1 MAKNVFETGKVIVEV
16 NILNPEKLLNI
27 LWKSNVNILNI
38 KRVDVATLRLKINYD
53 DYFFVNKKV
62 KEMKGKINIIESSGI
77 IFFLGK
83 LKSKMFLTLGGG
95 IFVIL
100 LLYFSTFV
108 WSIEINT
115 KNNVSP
121 YEIRQQLYSLGIY
134 PGVSKNKIDYKSIER
149 ELENK
154 NSDILWIRAR
164 VQGSTLRINI
174 EEKVNPPNIEEGKY
188 GNLTSKME
196 GQVKRVYAFSGRS
209 AVHIGD
215 YVKSGDVL
223 IEGING
229 KDEDPYNVIPDGVVM
244 ANTFYEKNM
253 VIKVKGTELKRTGEK
268 DSDIY
273 IKVFNKK
280 IYIKKAIKDFKEYD
294 KIEESGNIIT
304 KVKYYEKKEQ
314 PITDNKEML
323 VEESKKEL
331 EESLY
336 NGLTREAK
344 IVDRI
349 VTIKDISEEEILI
362 NIVFVVEQNILN
374 SEPIDY

>member
-1 MAKNVFETGKVIVEV
+1 MAKGIFETGKVIVEI
-16 NILNPEKLLNI
+16 NILKPENFLNI
-27 LWKSNVNILNI
+27 LWNSGIKILNI
-38 KRVDVATLRLKINYD
+38 KRIDVVTIRLKINYE
-53 DYFFVNKKV
+53 DYYFVDRKV
-62 KEMKGKINIIESSGI
+62 KEMNGKIKIVESSGI

-134 PGVSKNKIDYKSIER
+134 PGISKSKIDYKNIER
-149 ELENK
+149 ELENV

-174 EEKVNPPNIEEGKY
+174 EEKVNPPNIKVGKL

-196 GQVKRVYAFSGRS
+196 GQVKRIYAFSGRA
-209 AVHIGD
+209 AVHVGD
-215 YVKSGDVL
+215 YVKPGDIL

-229 KDEDPYNVIPDGVVM
+229 KEEEPYNVIPNGVVI
-244 ANTFYEKNM
+244 ADTFYEKNM
-253 VIKVKGTELKRTGEK
+253 IVKSKGTELQRTGEK

-273 IKVFNKK
+273 IKLFDKK
-280 IYIKKAIKDFKEYD
+280 IYIKKVIKDFEEYD
-294 KIEESGNIIT
+294 KIEESGKIIN
-304 KVKYYEKKEQ
+304 KVKYYEKKE
-314 PITDNKEML
+314 ITIEKSKESL
-323 VEESKKEL
+323 IEEAKLNL

-336 NGLTREAK
+336 NVLTREAK
-344 IVDRI
+344 IIDRI
-349 VTIKDISEEEILI
+349 VTIKDISEEEFMI

>member
-1 MAKNVFETGKVIVEV
+1 MAKNVFETGKVIVEI
-16 NILNPEKLLNI
+16 NILNPEKFLNI
-27 LWKSNVNILNI
+27 LWKNNINILNI
-38 KRVDVATLRLKINYD
+38 KRVDVVTLRLKISYD
-53 DYFFVNKKV
+53 DYFFVSKKV

-77 IFFLGK
+77 IFFLGR

-134 PGVSKNKIDYKSIER
+134 PGISKSKIDYKNIEK
-149 ELENK
+149 EIENL

-164 VQGSTLRINI
+164 VQGSTLRITI
-174 EEKVNPPNIEEGKY
+174 EEKVNPPNISEGKY

-215 YVKSGDVL
+215 YVKAGEVL

-229 KDEDPYNVIPDGVVM
+229 KEEEPYNVIPNGVVM

-253 VIKVKGTELKRTGEK
+253 VMKINGTELKRTGEK

-273 IKVFNKK
+273 IKIFDKK
-280 IYIKKAIKDFKEYD
+280 IYIKKAIKDFKECD
-294 KIEESGNIIT
+294 KIEESGKIIT
-304 KVKYYEKKEQ
+304 KVKYYEKKEE
-314 PITDNKEML
+314 PITNSKEEL
-323 VEESKKEL
+323 IEEAKIEL
-331 EESLY
+331 ENSVY
-336 NGLTREAK
+336 NILTREAK

-349 VTIKDISEEEILI
+349 VTVKDISEKEILVNVI
-362 NIVFVVEQNILN
+362 FVVEQNILN
-374 SEPIDY
+374 NEPIDY